1 MDLSHIVRAIAA
13 TNQQPIQGL
22 IGQDV
27 MRDQQAIIDVEHSVL
42 YLKTV
47 DGLDADIGPCDE
59 DAPQPETAVAQAGNS
74 RILETPRTGSWR
86 MAARGRSGKRS
97 ARKSIRLNTR
107 HSCAP
112 RMLPATWKK
121 KNY

>member
-27 MRDQQAIIDVEHSVL
+27 MRDQQAIIDFENSVL

-59 DAPQPETAVAQAGNS
+59 DAPQPETG
-74 RILETPRTGSWR
+74 
-86 MAARGRSGKRS
+86 
-97 ARKSIRLNTR
+97 RKSVVEGKSRSVRVDYGGQRIIK
-107 HSCAP
+107 
-112 RMLPATWKK
+112 KK
-121 KNY
+121 KNGKRTKTNLHTNTK

>member
-27 MRDQQAIIDVEHSVL
+27 IRDQQAIIDVEHSVL

-59 DAPQPETAVAQAGNS
+59 ATPQPETAVAPAGNS
-74 RILETPRTGSWR
+74 GILETPRPGSWG
-86 MAARGRSGKRS
+86 MAVRCSACQRS
-97 ARKSIRLNTR
+97 ATTPTTSLTL
-107 HSCAP
+107 SQGQDV
-112 RMLPATWKK
+112 
-121 KNY
+121 